1 MILNNITTDN
11 IIDFLSSPKA
21 GRGWIQPSIDQS
33 YVPVLNQIIIHE
45 IYAATADEKINVMVE
60 ANQSW
65 FLTKEWQKLEAEAE
79 KDIAEGRFTSHN
91 NMDDFITDLD
101 N

>member
-1 MILNNITTDN
+1 MLLIKTTTDN
-11 IIDFLSSPKA
+11 IIDILSSPKE
-21 GRGWIQPSIDQS
+21 GKGWIQPSIDQFYIPIS
-33 YVPVLNQIIIHE
+33 NKKIINN
-45 IYAATADEKINVMVE
+45 IYAATADENIVVMAE

-65 FLTKEWQKLEAEAE
+65 FLTQEWQKLEAEAE

-91 NMDDFITDLD
+91 NMDDFIADLE